1 MYRIIR
7 RLAYFLVASSLT
19 FSASSCEFRTGTV
32 NGSEDDDQDLP
43 NDTPNTPQEN
53 EDPVETS
60 IPFSRTPEIP
70 DYKLPQETFSDD
82 LEKEASDIIDHAIE
96 KAIAY
101 VSVMKDARHSQI
113 SYSYDED
120 TDGYISKLSENELEL
135 YRNIV
140 EAAKTGVP
148 FSIKETEYD
157 GDLKDAYFSIS
168 ETLFSVEPGISSY
181 FMIEPETHMLVGE
194 ETTRYT
200 SVFDLYFDPY
210 ADGNKTVRNGDV
222 TQEEVIHA
230 AELLDRVV
238 KRIVRFMPEDLTT
251 YDKYYYLAAVLSEQ
265 ANFDKRPDNCFT
277 AFGALITR
285 KAVCE
290 GYAAA
295 YMLLCKEANLWVGY
309 KSGFADN
316 GKERAG
322 HVWNLIKL
330 EDGIYNVDV
339 TWSDGYGMPYER
351 DWYDHFIKSDELFE
365 DSGHEPQTGLASTG
379 VYAPTPYEK

>member
-1 MYRIIR
+1 MVFCI
-7 RLAYFLVASSLT
+7 
-19 FSASSCEFRTGTV
+19 SSCEFRTGTV
-32 NGSEDDDQDLP
+32 YGSEEDDLDP
-43 NDTPNTPQEN
+43 SNDNPSQPQEID
-53 EDPVETS
+53 DPLEAS
-60 IPFSRTPEIP
+60 IPFSHTPEIP
-70 DYKLPQETFSDD
+70 DYKLPQENFSDD
-82 LEKEASDIIDHAIE
+82 LEKEASEIIDHAIE

-101 VSVMKDARHSQI
+101 VSVMKDARHSTI

-120 TDGYISKLSENELEL
+120 VNGYISKLSKSELEL

-140 EAAKTGVP
+140 EAAKTGAP
-148 FSIKETEYD
+148 FSIKDTEYD
-157 GDLKDAYFSIS
+157 GDLKGAYFSIS
-168 ETLFSVEPGISSY
+168 ETLYSVEPGISSY
-181 FMIEPETHMLVGE
+181 FTIEPETLLLVGE
-194 ETTRYT
+194 ETTHYT

-222 TQEEVIHA
+222 TQEEVMHA

-238 KRIVRFMPEDLTT
+238 KRVVRFMPKDLTT

-265 ANFDKRPDNCFT
+265 VRFYKRPDNCFT
-277 AFGALITR
+277 AFGALITG

-295 YMLLCKEANLWVGY
+295 YMLLCREANLWVGY

-339 TWSDGYGMPYER
+339 TWSDGYGQPYER
-351 DWYDHFIKSDELFE
+351 DWYNFFIKSDELFE

-379 VYAPTPYEK
+379 VYAPSPYEK

>member
-1 MYRIIR
+1 MCRIIR
-7 RLAYFLVASSLT
+7 LCAYFLVVSSLAFCT
-19 FSASSCEFRTGTV
+19 SCEFRTGSV
-32 NGSEDDDQDLP
+32 YGSEDDVQDP
-43 NDTPNTPQEN
+43 SNDKPTPPQDID
-53 EDPVETS
+53 DPIEAS

-101 VSVMKDARHSQI
+101 VSVMKDDRHSKV

-120 TDGYISKLSENELEL
+120 ADGYISKLSENELEL

-140 EAAKTGVP
+140 KAAKTGAP
-148 FSIKETEYD
+148 FSISNTEY
-157 GDLKDAYFSIS
+157 GEDLKDAFFNIS
-168 ETLFSVEPGISSY
+168 ASLQFIEPGISSY
-181 FMIEPETHMLVGE
+181 FTIEPETLLLVGE
-194 ETTRYT
+194 ETTHYT

-210 ADGNKTVRNGDV
+210 ADGNKTVKNGDV
-222 TQEEVIHA
+222 TQDEVNHA
-230 AELLDRVV
+230 AELLDRVI

-265 ANFDKRPDNCFT
+265 VSFDKRPDNCFT

-295 YMLLCKEANLWVGY
+295 YMLLCREANLWVGY
-309 KSGFADN
+309 KSGLADN

-322 HVWNLIKL
+322 HIWNLIKL

-339 TWSDGYGMPYER
+339 TWSDGYGMPHER
-351 DWYDHFIKSDELFE
+351 DWYDHFVKSDALFE
-365 DSGHEPQTGLASTG
+365 DSGHEPQTGLDSTG
-379 VYAPTPYEK
+379 VYAPSPYEK